1 MNKHSDTLQQLVL
14 FVQFKKREKH
24 PLRNV
29 TFRKVPDFRSFT
41 KSNTPPWVYFKFFK
55 SYVWYQIAQS
65 ITYLTLRQL
74 PSPNLIKYLSHF
86 SCNYGKDRL
95 NKLISIPELSF
106 RVAHPI
112 HGLTAHHLKLVTYQT
127 AAPNRLL
134 IHCHFLK
141 IKTSHNLTHIILVLH
156 FIQKPVIWF
165 YTPI

>member
-1 MNKHSDTLQQLVL
+1 MILCNNWYYLCNLKNVKNTHWGMLLLEKFQISVVLLKVTLL
-14 FVQFKKREKH
+14 H
-24 PLRNV
+24 GCIS
-29 TFRKVPDFRSFT
+29 SFLNRTYGT
-41 KSNTPPWVYFKFFK
+41 KSPKA
-55 SYVWYQIAQS
+55 SH
-65 ITYLTLRQL
+65 LTLRQL